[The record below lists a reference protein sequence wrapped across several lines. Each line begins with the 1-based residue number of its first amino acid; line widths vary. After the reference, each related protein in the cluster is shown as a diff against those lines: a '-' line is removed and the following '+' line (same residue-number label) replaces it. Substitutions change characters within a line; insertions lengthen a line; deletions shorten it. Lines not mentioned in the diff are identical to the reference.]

1 MGLLIRE
8 AWFETNRLEAVV
20 DFYAVAMK
28 LSIESRSGSHVCF
41 RAGDSLLGFRRSKRR
56 SIYHFAFNVSPDRLE
71 EAVKLLRVWVDP
83 IFSQATE
90 RIRFENWRA
99 DSYYFFDPVGNVIEL
114 IAREQLP
121 PGSDGESIFVNVGEV
136 GLALRPFVEERDQ
149 IAAATGLQVFRG
161 SVSDDFTALGE
172 EQGLLILAKED
183 RVWYPTDNVRASR
196 RPCEI
201 RMSGIAESWQSAD
214 GLLKIV
220 SV

>member
-28 LSIESRSGSHVCF
+28 LPIESRSGSHVCF

-56 SIYHFAFNVSPDRLE
+56 SIYHFAFNVRPDRLE
-71 EAVKLLRVWVDP
+71 EAVRILRVWVDP

-90 RIRFENWRA
+90 RIRFENWKA
-99 DSYYFFDPVGNVIEL
+99 DSYYFFDPAGNVIEL
-114 IAREQLP
+114 IAREELP
-121 PGSDGESIFVNVGEV
+121 SGPDGESMIHNVGEV
-136 GLALRPFVEERDQ
+136 GLALRPFPDEIDQ
-149 IAAATGLQVFRG
+149 IASATGLSIFRK
-161 SVSDDFTALGE
+161 SASDDFTAIGE

-201 RMSGIAESWQSAD
+201 RMTGISGSWQSED

-220 SV
+220 SI